1 MQTGILLVFIL
12 LGIVSIIII
21 PKMNPMYVTDQ
32 NKIKLFL
39 SQPEA
44 YSRIPLYEWINHGL
58 KSGCK
63 GYIWMSLCWVQINC
77 LTKSQWTLCDWKVPW
92 CCGFCISNILLLLKG
107 SLYIS
112 SFFRFT
118 KVNNSWRNKINR

>member
-32 NKIKLFL
+32 NNIKLFL

-63 GYIWMSLCWVQINC
+63 GYIWMSLC
-77 LTKSQWTLCDWKVPW
+77 
-92 CCGFCISNILLLLKG
+92 
-107 SLYIS
+107 
-112 SFFRFT
+112 
-118 KVNNSWRNKINR
+118 